1 MQYPNLGGKIVQ
13 VTRGEFVSKAGE
25 GKTCAFHLKYC
36 LVAGIDGA
44 KQKAADSEELTHLH
58 SCGAIKVRA
67 QNTVIISV
75 PLLAFALSRTAG
87 KSHLVH
93 CLQELTSGD
102 SFKAG
107 LATPVLALPP
117 SIAQVQ
123 QEVHQVQ
130 QGLPM
135 NLPDCTIDLDTFPK
149 HYRLHSK
156 YQGSQPLQSDMS
168 EFKKWLFAPIQMNRN
183 GGKSSARTVENIERN
198 VFLFLGYCQWQH
210 ELEEFS
216 LSLFL
221 DTDKYS
227 GYIAFQMAKQNSKV
241 NISQQLSNARKV
253 LAFLRRSAS
262 AAVSSSIS
270 AVEVWLLNLSK
281 QIARLLPEKKLDVGD
296 LEEEGAWLSASEVVV
311 MMEKLRTMALEDV
324 AKCEGELG
332 LFVARML
339 HDAALGN
346 CMFGWIPPPRL
357 SCLRLLQ
364 VPNHKGCLHVDCMGS
379 VNHKNCGG
387 NRLERKG
394 GDLLMILP
402 HHKNQVRW
410 TNAEI
415 KFKLPKELQSLLEL
429 YLEKGHS
436 VISPA
441 SPYVF
446 SDQKGKA
453 MQSAS
458 QISHWWETLLKK
470 MGSPAIFPPNRSA
483 FLDECTVS
491 KN

>member
-1 MQYPNLGGKIVQ
+1 M
-13 VTRGEFVSKAGE
+13 
-25 GKTCAFHLKYC
+25 
-36 LVAGIDGA
+36 
-44 KQKAADSEELTHLH
+44 
-58 SCGAIKVRA
+58 RA

-75 PLLAFALSRTAG
+75 PLLVFALSRTAG

-93 CLQELTSGD
+93 CLQDLAKGE

-107 LATPVLALPP
+107 LATPVFALPP
-117 SIAQVQ
+117 TPAPVTP
-123 QEVHQVQ
+123 EVHQVQ
-130 QGLPM
+130 QDLPM
-135 NLPDCTIDLDTFPK
+135 NLPDCTIDLETFPK
-149 HYRLHSK
+149 HYRLNSR
-156 YQGSQPLQSDMS
+156 YQGSQPLHSDMA
-168 EFKKWLFAPIQMNRN
+168 EFKRWLVAPIQMNRN
-183 GGKSSARTVENIERN
+183 GGKSAARTVQNIERN
-198 VFLFLGYCQWQH
+198 VFLFLGYCQLQH
-210 ELEEFS
+210 GLEEFS

-221 DTDKYS
+221 DTGKYS

-241 NISQQLSNARKV
+241 NITQQLSNARKV
-253 LAFLRRSAS
+253 LAFLRRNAS

-270 AVEVWLLNLSK
+270 AVEVWLLQLSK
-281 QIARLLPEKKLDVGD
+281 QIARLLPERKLDVGD

-311 MMEKLRTMALEDV
+311 MMEELRTMALDEV
-324 AKCEGELG
+324 AKCEVELSV
-332 LFVARML
+332 FTARVL

-364 VPNHKGCLHVDCMGS
+364 VPDHRGCLHVDCVGS

-394 GDLLMILP
+394 DDLLMVLP

-415 KFKLPKELQSLLEL
+415 KFRLPKELQSLLDL

-458 QISHWWETLLKK
+458 QISHWWEALLKK
-470 MGSPAIFPPNRSA
+470 MGSPAIFPPNR
-483 FLDECTVS
+483 
-491 KN
+491 